1 MKFSADYPTIV
12 TYVHQCGEPNGR
24 NLPTIWAHLG
34 TVFTTQLWY
43 YWACCVYNLVDHDFP
58 HSFASSFALVNQ
70 NDKKGD
76 HLDNFSEAVNGTSS
90 NRFEQARKQHVTH
103 PSRCTSLIPVG
114 FVDQHGSVLTMWWL
128 IIRLPMFLMAVWRY
142 SNVFEDHQYWIW
154 LVNYFIHIY
163 IYII

>member
-1 MKFSADYPTIV
+1 
-12 TYVHQCGEPNGR
+12 
-24 NLPTIWAHLG
+24 
-34 TVFTTQLWY
+34 
-43 YWACCVYNLVDHDFP
+43 LVDHDFP

>member
-12 TYVHQCGEPNGR
+12 TYVHQCGEPKWQK
-24 NLPTIWAHLG
+24 PTYHLSSFGDSFLQRSYGIIGHAVFIIWL
-34 TVFTTQLWY
+34 TMI
-43 YWACCVYNLVDHDFP
+43 FP

-103 PSRCTSLIPVG
+103 PSRCMSLIPVG

-128 IIRLPMFLMAVWRY
+128 IIRLPMFFNGHLEVFQCVWRPTKL
-142 SNVFEDHQYWIW
+142 D
-154 LVNYFIHIY
+154 LVG
-163 IYII
+163 